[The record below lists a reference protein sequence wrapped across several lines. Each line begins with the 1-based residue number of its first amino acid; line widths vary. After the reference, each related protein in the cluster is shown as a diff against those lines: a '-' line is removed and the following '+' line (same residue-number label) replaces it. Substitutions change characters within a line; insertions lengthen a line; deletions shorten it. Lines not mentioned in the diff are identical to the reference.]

1 MLQVRRAVNVVA
13 YSTEEL
19 KQQLLAEVD
28 AAADD
33 LNLQAQQLEFQH
45 RRALAELQS
54 NVHRLVEARKEMDA
68 VKEQHDAAHRQLM
81 EQREQIETLED
92 DTLVARGQLETT
104 VELQVGD
111 NVGDKLNPVEVFI
124 RDNVIVEIRGV

>member
-13 YSTEEL
+13 FATDEL

-28 AAADD
+28 AAVDD

-45 RRALAELQS
+45 RRALAESQS

-68 VKEQHDAAHRQLM
+68 VKEQHDAALQQML
-81 EQREQIETLED
+81 EQRGQIEALED
-92 DTLVARGQLETT
+92 DTLVARGQLET
-104 VELQVGD
+104 VVNLQTGD
-111 NVGDKLNPVEVFI
+111 NIAEKMGPVEVFV
-124 RDNVIVEIRGV
+124 RDNVIVEIRGE